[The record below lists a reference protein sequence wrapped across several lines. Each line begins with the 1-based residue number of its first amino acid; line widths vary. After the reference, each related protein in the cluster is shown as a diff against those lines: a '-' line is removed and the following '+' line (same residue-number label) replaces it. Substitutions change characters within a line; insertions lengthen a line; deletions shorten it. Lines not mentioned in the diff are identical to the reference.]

1 MKKVIL
7 GFVFLIFAGLAGAAV
22 YVTNIDWNQHKDKIA
37 EQFYNSTGKIISFDG
52 RVSFKIFPTP
62 YLSAVNA
69 KVYNDD
75 KKGGKPLLEI
85 QDVVAELALMP
96 LLNGEF
102 DIKKMV
108 LDGAVI
114 NIDWD
119 GNGVNWQGDLSPDQ
133 RQMMEE
139 TKMVLNSVSLKNA
152 VVNVESEENN
162 VHFQLTNLNGEVSA
176 QSIFGPFRIEGNYLK
191 GSSPEGF
198 ALSIGKMSES
208 FATSLNMVVTHPQSE
223 SYIRFD
229 GTFHLTNRVLN
240 GNAIIE
246 TQRLNEFVNANFAS
260 VKLSPEY
267 GKPAALGFDIALN
280 PKNLNLS
287 NIVVKYGETQ
297 GAGTLEMPLD
307 NTETPEITTGFEF
320 SDLELEPF
328 VAAARRFIDKYKEEA
343 YAPEYNIDLTAE
355 IKAGRASYQGQG
367 LKNLTTEFSLDDDT
381 LTIDDFSVILPG
393 DTSLRLK
400 GSVYP
405 YEEQVYYQLDTNITA
420 NDLIRTLK
428 WLNIEPKA
436 NAASVYK
443 KMLLTAKAAG
453 NFEKVQISPYKIT
466 LDKSTLSGEAGL
478 ALGERNDIMLVV
490 NADTINFDN
499 YISSLPE
506 EEKSKSWT
514 ERMAY
519 RFGKLGILNDFD
531 MVLNAKADLV
541 IYESMPFEKVD
552 LKGNILNGK
561 ADIEYCKIEQVA
573 NTAVGIKGQL
583 SGFGMQPQMDNL
595 QYEIKSSD
603 IASLINKLELKVPN
617 LDYKRFNNLNMNGM
631 INGTTDN
638 FGINTQAAIGNLNLS
653 YRGKASQNA
662 GLTDFDGILE
672 AKHPDFVKLLN
683 NLKVKYDPSGKNLGL
698 FQFKGDIK
706 GNQKDFE
713 ANNLDVNIGYTT
725 LNGSL
730 RYDHSGERPNIM
742 GQMKINRLEIDKFL
756 QKTKEGSIIR
766 ETANSETEAFLA
778 KPFWSRDKIDYSPYI
793 YADINGNFEVQEL
806 SYKSHLFKDAK
817 FRLELADGT
826 ANINEFTAVYNN
838 APTEAAVSLYMREN
852 PSITGNVKL
861 AEAEVNNFGIGGKIY
876 NLKGGKFTTRFDFN
890 SKADSEQSFAENLK
904 GKAEFSATATEA
916 GGINLTSIHKDLLQ
930 RESSAG
936 LAEKIKSNLGTGKTA
951 LEKISGRAIADGGK
965 FSLADAVINTKES
978 EIKIYGEGDIETW
991 DMNIVFNV
999 KYNEPK
1005 YLPEFSFSLKNS
1017 MENPTVDVDVSSLFK
1032 LYKSKEEQQEAAAAA
1047 EIEAEKNYWKE
1058 LIEEQ
1063 RKAADDLVL
1072 TTRAKLE
1079 KEVENKAQNVITQ
1092 ESAAKYNQLKQDIA
1106 NTLTRLI
1113 ETTDGINPE
1122 NGNNE
1127 VLKTLTAAVQKALS
1141 EIESYGKRKDEI
1153 YLSDLKK
1160 QNELEYNKIVEA
1172 HNDLKQAVFAYNA
1185 NQDKYTERL
1194 SKIIT
1199 DYALDKDEEFQTQ
1212 KQKIDEAVSS
1222 LEKLNDEAVQAQQMK
1237 KFDASIEEYKTYNKN
1252 LKDVYESL
1260 KTGRQTLIAET
1271 KALDDYVL
1279 PKISIAEQ
1287 DYYAKVEN
1295 EENQR
1300 RIEENTGSISI
1311 KKTGRTVTVTRDI
1324 EDIKQAEQEISKE
1337 GVKVLDFSREKI
1349 ERPAKEKD
1357 TAENVIKKGRNIRPN

>member
-1 MKKVIL
+1 MKKVVWGL
-7 GFVFLIFAGLAGAAV
+7 VFLIFAGLAGAAV

-37 EQFYNSTGKIISFDG
+37 EQFYNSTGKVISFDG

-69 KVYNDD
+69 KVYNDNQ
-75 KKGGKPLLEI
+75 KGGKPLLEI
-85 QDVVAELALMP
+85 HDVVAELALMP

-162 VHFQLTNLNGEVSA
+162 IHFQLTNLNGEVSA
-176 QSIFGPFRIEGNYLK
+176 QSVFGPFRIEGNYLK

-198 ALSIGKMSES
+198 AVSIGKMSES
-208 FATSLNMVVTHPQSE
+208 FATSLNMVVTHPQSD

-246 TQRLNEFVNANFAS
+246 TQKLNEFVNANFAS
-260 VKLSPEY
+260 AKLSPEY
-267 GKPAALGFDIALN
+267 AKPAALGFDIALN
-280 PKNLNLS
+280 PQNLNLS
-287 NIVVKYGETQ
+287 NIVIKYGETQ
-297 GAGTLEMPLD
+297 GAGTLEMPLED
-307 NTETPEITTGFEF
+307 TETPEITAGFEF

-328 VAAARRFIDKYKEEA
+328 VNAARRFIDRYKEEA

-355 IKAGRASYQGQG
+355 VKAGRASYQGQG
-367 LKNLTTEFSLDDDT
+367 LKNLATEFSLDTDT

-393 DTSLRLK
+393 DTSLRVK

-405 YEEQVYYQLDTNITA
+405 YEEQVYYQLDTNVTA
-420 NDLIRTLK
+420 NDLMRTLK

-453 NFEKVQISPYKIT
+453 NFEKIQISPYKLT

-478 ALGERNDIMLVV
+478 VLGTRNDIMLVV

-552 LKGNILNGK
+552 IKGNILNGK

-595 QYEIKSSD
+595 QYEIKSGD
-603 IASLINKLELKVPN
+603 IASLISKLELKVPN

-638 FGINTQAAIGNLNLS
+638 FGINTQATIGNLNLS
-653 YRGKASQNA
+653 YKGKAAKNA
-662 GLTDFDGILE
+662 GLTDFDGTLE
-672 AKHPDFVKLLN
+672 VKHPDFVKLLN
-683 NLKVKYDPSGKNLGL
+683 NLKVKYEPIGKNLGL
-698 FQFKGDIK
+698 FQAKGVIK

-713 ANNLDVNIGYTT
+713 ANELDVNIGYTA
-725 LNGSL
+725 LSGNF
-730 RYDHSGERPNIM
+730 RYDHSGERPNII
-742 GQMKINRLEIDKFL
+742 GQMKINRFEIDKFL
-756 QKTKEGSIIR
+756 QKTKENSIINGS
-766 ETANSETEAFLA
+766 ANSGAEAFLA
-778 KPFWSRDKIDYSPYI
+778 KPFWNRDKIDYSPYI
-793 YADINGNFEVQEL
+793 YADVNGNFEVQEL
-806 SYKSHLFKDAK
+806 SYKSYLFKDAK
-817 FRLELADGT
+817 FRLELTDGT
-826 ANINEFTAVYNN
+826 ANVNEFTAVYNN
-838 APTEAAVSLYMREN
+838 APIEAGVSLYMREA

-861 AEAEVNNFGIGGKIY
+861 EEANVNDFGIGGKVY
-876 NLKGGKFTTRFDFN
+876 NLKGGKFKTRFDFS
-890 SKADSEQSFAENLK
+890 SKADSEQSFAANLK

-916 GGINLTSIHKDLLQ
+916 GGINLAAIHEDLLH
-930 RESSAG
+930 RENSAG
-936 LAEKIKSNLGTGKTA
+936 LAEKIKGNIGAGKTA
-951 LEKISGRAIADGGK
+951 FEKISGRAIAESGK
-965 FSLADAVINTKES
+965 FSLADAVMRAKGS
-978 EIKIYGEGDIETW
+978 EIKLYGEGDIETW
-991 DMNIVFNV
+991 DMNVVFNA
-999 KYNEPK
+999 KYDEPK

-1032 LYKSKEEQQEAAAAA
+1032 LYKSKEEQKEAAAAA
-1047 EIEAEKNYWKE
+1047 EVEAEKTYWKE

-1063 RKAADDLVL
+1063 RRASNELVL
-1072 TTRAKLE
+1072 NTRAKLE
-1079 KEVENKAQNVITQ
+1079 KEVEEESQNVIAQ
-1092 ESAAKYNQLKQDIA
+1092 ESVAKYGQLKQDIA
-1106 NTLTRLI
+1106 STLARLV
-1113 ETTDGINPE
+1113 EVTDSVNPDE
-1122 NGNNE
+1122 GNDE
-1127 VLKTLTAAVQKALS
+1127 KLKTLTDAFQKALR
-1141 EIESYGKRKDEI
+1141 EVESYGKRKDEI
-1153 YLSDLKK
+1153 YLGDLKK

-1185 NQDKYTERL
+1185 NQDKYNERL
-1194 SKIIT
+1194 SKVIT
-1199 DYALDKDEEFQTQ
+1199 DYALDKDEEFQAK
-1212 KQKIDEAVSS
+1212 KQKIDDAVSG
-1222 LEKLNDEAVQAQQMK
+1222 LEKLNDEAVKAQQMK
-1237 KFDASIEEYKTYNKN
+1237 KFDATIGEYKAYNQN
-1252 LKDVYESL
+1252 LKNVYESL
-1260 KTGRQTLIAET
+1260 KAGRQQLVDET
-1271 KALDDYVL
+1271 KALDDYVQ
-1279 PKISIAEQ
+1279 PKISIAEKG
-1287 DYYAKVEN
+1287 YYMKVED
-1295 EENQR
+1295 EENRR

-1311 KKTGRTVTVTRDI
+1311 KKTGRTLTVTRDI
-1324 EDIKQAEQEISKE
+1324 EDIKQAEQEVNKE

-1349 ERPAKEKD
+1349 ERPAKEENSS
-1357 TAENVIKKGRNIRPN
+1357 ENVIKKGRNIRPN